1 MAASM
6 PKGASS
12 SRYDSVR
19 PSRANFVAVYSPAK
33 GTYYHAPGDRP
44 DLHEQAT
51 ALAAHVWQN
60 GPVDAQH
67 PEDVGIELIPGL
79 VQGERF
85 ERAPVRHAGVVD
97 HDIETS
103 RHSHDRLD
111 RLIH

>member
-6 PKGASS
+6 PKEASS

-19 PSRANFVAVYSPAK
+19 PSSKLRRRVQSGK
-33 GTYYHAPGDRP
+33 GYYHAPGDRP
-44 DLHEQAT
+44 DLHEQAA

-79 VQGERF
+79 AQGERF